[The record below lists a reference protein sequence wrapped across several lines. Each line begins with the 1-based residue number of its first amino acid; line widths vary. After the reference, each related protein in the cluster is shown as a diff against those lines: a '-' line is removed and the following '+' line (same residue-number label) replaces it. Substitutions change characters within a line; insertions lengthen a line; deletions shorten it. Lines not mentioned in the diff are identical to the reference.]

1 MSFRSSRFGVTASSS
16 RSSSDKIPLIDLDN
30 LDKFLTPGFINDS
43 NIQQR
48 EEEYTE
54 RADHILIKIQEE
66 EKELE
71 KPEEKRRKLC
81 DYLKTLFHQRTYYS
95 PEHPRRPITQVNCRA
110 NLEEHSQFE
119 TYIPTVWVV
128 APSRPSEHEI
138 TVFNC
143 PKSLRL
149 LVVHPKE

>member
-1 MSFRSSRFGVTASSS
+1 MSLRSSKFGVTASSS
-16 RSSSDKIPLIDLDN
+16 SCSSSKIPLIDLDN
-30 LDKFLTPGFINDS
+30 LDKFLTPGFINNS
-43 NIQQR
+43 NIQDR

-54 RADHILIKIQEE
+54 RADTILIKIQEE
-66 EKELE
+66 GKELE
-71 KPEEKRRKLC
+71 KPEEKRCRQC

>member
-1 MSFRSSRFGVTASSS
+1 MSFRSSRFRVTASS
-16 RSSSDKIPLIDLDN
+16 RSCSSNKIPLIDLDN
-30 LDKFLTPGFINDS
+30 LDKLLTPGFINDS

-54 RADHILIKIQEE
+54 RADSILIKIQEE
-66 EKELE
+66 GKELE
-71 KPEEKRRKLC
+71 KPEEKRRRQC
-81 DYLKTLFHQRTYYS
+81 DYLKALFHQTTFYS

>member
-1 MSFRSSRFGVTASSS
+1 MASLS

-43 NIQQR
+43 NIQQQ

-66 EKELE
+66 EREQE

-128 APSRPSEHEI
+128 APSRPSEHKI

>member
-66 EKELE
+66 EREQE
-71 KPEEKRRKLC
+71 KPEEKRRKQC
-81 DYLKTLFHQRTYYS
+81 DYLKTLLHQRTYHS
-95 PEHPRRPITQVNCRA
+95 P
-110 NLEEHSQFE
+110 
-119 TYIPTVWVV
+119 
-128 APSRPSEHEI
+128 
-138 TVFNC
+138 
-143 PKSLRL
+143 
-149 LVVHPKE
+149 

>member
-1 MSFRSSRFGVTASSS
+1 MASSS
-16 RSSSDKIPLIDLDN
+16 KSNLDKIPLIDLDN
-30 LDKFLTPGFINDS
+30 LDKFLNHGFINDS
-43 NIQQR
+43 NIQQQ

-66 EKELE
+66 GKEIV

-81 DYLKTLFHQRTYYS
+81 DYLKTFFHQRTYYS

-119 TYIPTVWVV
+119 TYIPTVWDV
-128 APSRPSEHEI
+128 APSRPSEQKI

-149 LVVHPKE
+149 LVVHPKELKIK